1 MLEKKT
7 RAPASIEVNAMK
19 RHMLVYLVGLAT
31 SSSVGA
37 AEAQSANPAVA
48 KPASALID
56 SRALAA
62 VGIHATPGS
71 DGAARRQSLVD
82 AALPG
87 SVARGQLDMVK
98 ASAPLRTV
106 ASNADERAP
115 VGVARATASD
125 IAQRS
130 AILSRPAPE
139 GAKMNVS
146 TARAAPGPANE
157 RALSGP
163 VAAVEQPRASMAI
176 GAPAARSDA
185 ARLAE
190 LAPSRAIDANQ
201 DARSSM
207 AIKAHAEPARPSK
220 LVASGAAR
228 RPPLAAAQ
236 YGPIVHARP
245 AWKR

>member
-19 RHMLVYLVGLAT
+19 RHMLVYLVGLAM
-31 SSSVGA
+31 SSSLGA

-62 VGIHATPGS
+62 VGIHATPSS
-71 DGAARRQSLVD
+71 DGGARRQSLVD

-87 SVARGQLDMVK
+87 SVARELDMVK

-106 ASNADERAP
+106 ASNADERAI
-115 VGVARATASD
+115 VGTSRASAPD
-125 IAQRS
+125 IAQGP
-130 AILSRPAPE
+130 AILSTQAPE
-139 GAKMNVS
+139 RTKMNAS
-146 TARAAPGPANE
+146 AARAAPGPANE
-157 RALSGP
+157 RAPSGP

-207 AIKAHAEPARPSK
+207 AIKAHAEPGRPSK

-245 AWKR
+245 TWKR